1 MPKIKQNTFLVNSL
15 SVALCTTIAITLA
28 KADEAQPDQDSW
40 VGVVSSE
47 GASARCGAN
56 ESYYPVAVVKN
67 GDMVLVT
74 GKRQDWLKIETSGR
88 VFSDAVGYIK
98 YPADNTTTVAVNGNV
113 GEVLTDVEVL
123 GNNIDSQELYLSWR
137 PTCMLAPGKKIEII
151 SSETT
156 DPGALHRESYI
167 VHTIKMPESGS
178 AWINASSLQR
188 ATDSQVRA
196 YYGGDKDGS
205 RFIEISLMSSEG
217 ERSAPGSGNGDTLA
231 QNNIGPVEPITL
243 AGLEARWDTITAEPI
258 MEAELSPL
266 LGLYNELLSADGG
279 DLVVERVVGS
289 RIKQLRVW
297 ERLQAQRIRINSLKE
312 KVAIQ
317 AGDIDEYQSIVSMY
331 GEYTVVGNLALS
343 NMFDGKIR
351 PLMFRIL
358 DQKSGRTLGYLPV
371 NKEFELSGLLG
382 QTVGIRGENKWD
394 PEWRVNVVGIEKFDV
409 LPTTTAIVTPDIQ

>member
-1 MPKIKQNTFLVNSL
+1 
-15 SVALCTTIAITLA
+15 
-28 KADEAQPDQDSW
+28 
-40 VGVVSSE
+40 
-47 GASARCGAN
+47 
-56 ESYYPVAVVKN
+56 
-67 GDMVLVT
+67 
-74 GKRQDWLKIETSGR
+74 
-88 VFSDAVGYIK
+88 
-98 YPADNTTTVAVNGNV
+98 
-113 GEVLTDVEVL
+113 
-123 GNNIDSQELYLSWR
+123 
-137 PTCMLAPGKKIEII
+137 
-151 SSETT
+151 
-156 DPGALHRESYI
+156 
-167 VHTIKMPESGS
+167 MPESGS

-196 YYGGDKDGS
+196 YYGADKDGS
-205 RFIEISLMSSEG
+205 RFIEISLMSSGG
-217 ERSAPGSGNGDTLA
+217 ETSASGSESGDTFA
-231 QNNIGPVEPITL
+231 QNNTGPVEPITL

-266 LGLYNELLSADGG
+266 LSLYNELLSAGGG
-279 DLVVERVVGS
+279 DLVIEGVAGG

-312 KVAIQ
+312 KMAIQ
-317 AGDIDEYQSIVSMY
+317 SGDIDEYQSIVSMY

-371 NKEFELSGLLG
+371 NKEFELSSLLG
-382 QTVGIRGENKWD
+382 QAVGIRGENKWD